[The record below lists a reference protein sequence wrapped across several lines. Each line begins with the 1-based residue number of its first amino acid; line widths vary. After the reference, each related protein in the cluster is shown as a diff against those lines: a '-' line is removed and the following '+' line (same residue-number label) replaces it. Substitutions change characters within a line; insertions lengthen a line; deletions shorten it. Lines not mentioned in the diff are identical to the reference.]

1 MAFLDFLKRKSNG
14 HAKTLD
20 AQRAEV
26 NAALATIA
34 QERSA
39 AQALLDSHESL
50 REQML
55 RDDAPDVA
63 IKRLDEEGDLQ
74 RIKIERLDVYETE
87 INARLSELDGA
98 DAEVEWR
105 RLFEEW
111 RRDACDFAS
120 SFNSTLQKRSES
132 LRTTAAAQANSIA
145 RRYGLVSEPV
155 PFILNG
161 ENLQNFVREIERLS
175 DIEARRRE
183 AVERRQEG

>member
-20 AQRAEV
+20 AQRAEMD
-26 NAALATIA
+26 AALATIA

-39 AQALLDSHESL
+39 AQALLASHESR

-63 IKRLDEEGDLQ
+63 IKRLDEEGDLA
-74 RIKIERLDVYETE
+74 RIKLERLEIYETE
-87 INARLSELDGA
+87 INARLSEIDGA
-98 DAEVEWR
+98 DAEIEWR

-111 RRDACDFAS
+111 RGAACDFAA
-120 SFNSTLQKRSES
+120 SFNVTLQKRSES
-132 LRTTAAAQANSIA
+132 LHATAAVQANTIA
-145 RRYGLVSEPV
+145 RRFGVVSEPL
-155 PFILNG
+155 PFIMNG

-183 AVERRQEG
+183 AVERHQEG